1 MKYSQ
6 IILLFLAG
14 SKAIKLSDNKE
25 DYNEASFN
33 EDTLNSAAIQTDVSI
48 EANSARGVRLDA
60 EDKQLMEQ
68 YQEKLDK
75 AKLNIG

>member
-6 IILLFLAG
+6 VILLFLAG

-33 EDTLNSAAIQTDVSI
+33 EDTLNSAAI
-48 EANSARGVRLDA
+48 
-60 EDKQLMEQ
+60 
-68 YQEKLDK
+68 
-75 AKLNIG
+75 